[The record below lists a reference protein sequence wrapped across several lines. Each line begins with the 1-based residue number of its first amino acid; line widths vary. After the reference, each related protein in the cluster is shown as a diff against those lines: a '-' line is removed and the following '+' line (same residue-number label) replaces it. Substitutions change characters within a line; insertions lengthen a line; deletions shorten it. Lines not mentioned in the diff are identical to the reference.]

1 MTTNKKTILALIARL
16 GFLAKGLVYFM
27 VGLLAFQTTIGM
39 GGGSSSTTQALQ
51 EFIYQ
56 PFGSVLLIGC
66 AFGLLAHAVW
76 RIIQALIDPDDRG
89 TEATTLFFRAI
100 DFIVGCLYLSFS
112 YAAWQIF
119 KGLQTKSSSESTEVW
134 ISKILNLPFGKWLVI
149 FCALV
154 VLIIAGYQFYSAYV
168 ANFDYSFDIQSM
180 SKKEQ
185 QTLRLMGRIGFSAW
199 GIVYSMMAILFYQA
213 AVNYDASEAGGL
225 SDALNALQKQPYG
238 IWILGITAGGLI
250 VYGLYLLILSYYHR
264 IYR

>member
-1 MTTNKKTILALIARL
+1 MTTQKKTILTFIARV
-16 GFLAKGLVYFM
+16 GFVAKGVVYFI

-39 GGGSSSTTQALQ
+39 GESSGSTKQALQ
-51 EFIYQ
+51 EFIYR
-56 PFGSVLLIGC
+56 PFGSILLIGC
-66 AFGLLAHAVW
+66 ALGLLAHAIW
-76 RIIQALIDPDDRG
+76 RMIQGIIDPDNLGADISSI
-89 TEATTLFFRAI
+89 FFRVI
-100 DFIVGCLYLSFS
+100 DFIIGCLYLSFA

-119 KGLQTKSSSESTEVW
+119 RGLQTKSSSESTEVW
-134 ISKILNLPFGKWLVI
+134 ISKILDLPFGKWLVL
-149 FCALV
+149 FCALI

-180 SKKEQ
+180 NKKEQ
-185 QTLRLMGRIGFSAW
+185 QILRLMGRIGYSAW

-213 AVNYDASEAGGL
+213 AVHYDASEAGGL

-238 IWILGITAGGLI
+238 IWILGITAAGLI

>member
-1 MTTNKKTILALIARL
+1 MTTNKKTILTFIARL
-16 GFLAKGLVYFM
+16 GFVAKGLVYFM

-39 GGGSSSTTQALQ
+39 GGSSSSTTQALQ

-66 AFGLLAHAVW
+66 ALGLLAHAIW
-76 RIIQALIDPDDRG
+76 RIIQGILDPDDRG
-89 TEATTLFFRAI
+89 TEATTIFFRSI
-100 DFIVGCLYLSFS
+100 DVIVGCLYLSFS

-119 KGLQTKSSSESTEVW
+119 RGLQTKSTSESTEVW
-134 ISKILNLPFGKWLVI
+134 ISKVLALPLGKWLVL
-149 FCALV
+149 FCALI
-154 VLIIAGYQFYSAYV
+154 VLIIAAYQFYSAYV
-168 ANFDYSFDIQSM
+168 ANFDYSFDVQNM
-180 SKKEQ
+180 SQKEQ

-213 AVNYDASEAGGL
+213 AVHYDASEAGGL

-238 IWILGITAGGLI
+238 ILILGITASGLI

>member
-1 MTTNKKTILALIARL
+1 MTTNKKTILAFIARL

-39 GGGSSSTTQALQ
+39 GGSSSSTTQALQ

-66 AFGLLAHAVW
+66 ALGLLAHAVW
-76 RIIQALIDPDDRG
+76 RVIQAVMDPDNRG
-89 TEATTLFFRAI
+89 TEATTLFFRMV

-119 KGLQTKSSSESTEVW
+119 RGLQTKSTSESTEIW
-134 ISKILNLPFGKWLVI
+134 ISELLALPLGKWLVI
-149 FCALV
+149 FCALI

-168 ANFDYSFDIQSM
+168 ANFDYNFDTQSM

-199 GIVYSMMAILFYQA
+199 GIVYAMMAILFYQA
-213 AVNYDASEAGGL
+213 AVHYDASEAGGL

-238 IWILGITAGGLI
+238 IWILGITAAGLI